1 MIYGSPYGVG
11 HPFNQQRHMLL
22 YVITYDMACNRRRQ
36 KVADLLE
43 GYGRRVQESV
53 FECVLARDKYRELQQ
68 KLKRHFHSAEDSIRF
83 YLLSSHTRDKIVI
96 WGGPPVAELPRPMV
110 I

>member
-1 MIYGSPYGVG
+1 
-11 HPFNQQRHMLL
+11 MLL

-53 FECVLARDKYRELQQ
+53 FECVLTRVNYRELQQ
-68 KLKRHFHSAEDSIRF
+68 KLRRHFNPTEDSIRF
-83 YLLSSHTRDKIVI
+83 YPLSSHTRDNIVI
-96 WGGPPVAELPRPMV
+96 WGGPPIAELPRPMV

>member
-1 MIYGSPYGVG
+1 
-11 HPFNQQRHMLL
+11 MLL
-22 YVITYDMACNRRRQ
+22 YVITYDISCNRRRQ

-53 FECVLARDKYRELQQ
+53 FECILSRIKYRELQK
-68 KLKRHFHSAEDSIRF
+68 KLKRHVNDTEDSVRF
-83 YLLSSHTRDKIVI
+83 YPLSSHTRDNII
-96 WGGPPVAELPRPMV
+96 TWGGPPVAELPRPLV